1 MHQLRFLKCPHD
13 VTMSRNTLFFSK
25 RGHNSI
31 NAHKIFDNMTVDE
44 PFNFCMTLLHT
55 KPYGLVLSSLL
66 NGHVYI
72 FTLKKKICIA
82 LNMYFIQSHLIPVKA
97 QMQQCTEERAGLKGE
112 IKPIEIT
119 GISHVL

>member
-13 VTMSRNTLFFSK
+13 VTMSRSTLFFSK

-72 FTLKKKICIA
+72 FTLKKK
-82 LNMYFIQSHLIPVKA
+82 NMY
-97 QMQQCTEERAGLKGE
+97 CTEYVFHLVSFDSCKG
-112 IKPIEIT
+112 PDAAV
-119 GISHVL
+119 H

>member
-1 MHQLRFLKCPHD
+1 
-13 VTMSRNTLFFSK
+13 MSRNTLFFSK
-25 RGHNSI
+25 RGHNSV

-72 FTLKKKICIA
+72 FTLKKK
-82 LNMYFIQSHLIPVKA
+82 NMY
-97 QMQQCTEERAGLKGE
+97 CTEYVFHLVSFDYYKG
-112 IKPIEIT
+112 PDAAV
-119 GISHVL
+119 H